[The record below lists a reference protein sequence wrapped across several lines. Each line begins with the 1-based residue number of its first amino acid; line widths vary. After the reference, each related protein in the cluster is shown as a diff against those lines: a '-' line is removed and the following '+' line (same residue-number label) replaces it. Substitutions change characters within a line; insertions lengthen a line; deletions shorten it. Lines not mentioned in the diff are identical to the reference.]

1 MRATWRQL
9 AVWPYPPAPKSSVT
23 FRADWSQTIRNLGE
37 EIERIKGSAV
47 LIGIVADDS
56 QFLLDGSVKPGF
68 KTTHPGVEVS
78 FDTPDRGRLA
88 FHTDAFGTVQA
99 NLRAISNGLE
109 ALRAVDRYGITSG
122 NEQYAGFAQLS
133 PGGPDPLRGKRLVD
147 EAGSLAK
154 ALKTHHPDQGGSAAA
169 FADVQAYRKSIGA
182 AAR

>member
-9 AVWPYPPAPKSSVT
+9 PAWPYPPAPKSTVT
-23 FRADWSQTIRNLGE
+23 FRADWAQTIRNLGE

-56 QFLLDGSVKPGF
+56 QFLLDGSVRQGF
-68 KTTHPGVEVS
+68 RTTHPGVEVS

-88 FHTDAFGTVQA
+88 FHTDAFGSVQA

-122 NEQYAGFAQLS
+122 NEQYAGFAQLTA
-133 PGGPDPLRGKRLVD
+133 GGPDAARGKLLAERH
-147 EAGSLAK
+147 GSVAA
-154 ALKTHHPDQGGSAAA
+154 ALKNTHPDHGGDARDL
-169 FADVQAYRKSIGA
+169 ADVQAYRKAIGA